1 MKKFV
6 IAAIA
11 LVLGLSLTPIVKA
24 QVTASLIVSA
34 PINGAI
40 ADADGRLPAKVTF
53 TFDGEGR
60 FILWG
65 RFIIDDI
72 VGPSIYKTLDAPL
85 SEPEV
90 FETTLPTYYPGAH
103 KVYFEL
109 LSPNHLKTEATN
121 YTVTARTE
129 KNITITSPLSGALV
143 SPGDTLTGNAE
154 IKVKGVGIKTVSGYW
169 LVDNFKKI
177 PFTLTAQVAGSAVIK
192 VSQNLPTEDPG
203 EHKVKVVLDAPT
215 QESSDEVTYK
225 VASKAPITL
234 KFDTAISDLNI
245 SLSSKTKVT
254 LHVAIT
260 EAGTYNLVGG
270 LYVDGILSVPFNQT
284 LTGPNTYSFEFEVPT
299 TNVGLHYIQF
309 KLTQPA
315 EIASNMISYRVVG
328 ESWVWPRII
337 QPADGTT
344 VNQGSALE
352 AKLALRVGGKGTQ
365 KAVGTWMLDNNPWR
379 SYEQLL
385 TISSDT
391 ILYETLMLP
400 TDAPGWHKL
409 KFVMSW
415 PQVEVSN
422 EIWYRVWGREQPPS
436 FVNITAMPQPPYPQT
451 DTFQLRVQAN
461 DDRGI
466 KRCFVQIGAA
476 TVATS
481 DFGGIQIIDY
491 LTPALGPFPAGDY
504 FWRVVIEDL
513 DGLEAEYT
521 GRFLVTA
528 GQGTIE
534 GFVMEKGS
542 NRPMVGAK
550 INCGNRE
557 ATADAYGHYKIDQVG
572 YGEQVIQASLEGK
585 KTGEVKVNV
594 VSGSSVTVAPTIYL
608 DEQGPVPVITQ
619 VIPSPA
625 PLYAGQTYD
634 LHVYVRNDGK
644 EGQECEVAI
653 SCPDGIMIQI
663 DPETGSQYPSQSQ
676 VFLPGAIID
685 HRDGRP
691 IRAYHPVAIV
701 KWSSWGP
708 GVTRKVML
716 RFTPV
721 ETKTYQFWIRTR
733 VNAGQE
739 WEISPIKSD
748 TIDQQGYP
756 VKVENVTVFKQQ

>member
-11 LVLGLSLTPIVKA
+11 LVLSLSLIPVARA
-24 QVTASLIVSA
+24 QVTASLVVSA
-34 PINGAI
+34 PVNGAI
-40 ADADGRLPAKVTF
+40 VDADGRLPGKVTF
-53 TFDGEGR
+53 SFDGEGR

-65 RFIIDDI
+65 RFMIDGQE
-72 VGPSIYKTLDAPL
+72 GPSIYKTLDAPM
-85 SEPEV
+85 SEPEI
-90 FETTLPTYYPGAH
+90 FETMLPTYYAGSH
-103 KVYFEL
+103 SVYFEL
-109 LSPNHLKTEATN
+109 LSPNHIKTNPTT
-121 YTVTARTE
+121 YSVTAKAE
-129 KNITITSPLSGALV
+129 KIITITNPQNGKAFN
-143 SPGDTLTGNAE
+143 PGDKLTANAE
-154 IKVKGVGIKTVSGYW
+154 IKVKGVGIKTISGYW
-169 LVDNFKKI
+169 LLDGSTKF
-177 PFTLTAQVAGSAVIK
+177 PFTHTAQVAGSAVIK
-192 VSQNLPTEDPG
+192 INQDIPTETPG
-203 EHKVKVVLDAPT
+203 EHKLKVVLDSPL
-215 QESSDEVTYK
+215 QETSDEVFYK
-225 VASKAPITL
+225 VISKAPIVL

-245 SLSSKTKVT
+245 SLSQKTKVT
-254 LHVAIT
+254 LHVSIT
-260 EAGTYNLVGG
+260 EPGTFNLVGG
-270 LYVDGILSVPFNQT
+270 LYIDGILEIPFSKT
-284 LTGPNTYSFEFEVPT
+284 LTGPNTYSFDFEVPT
-299 TNVGLHYIQF
+299 TKVGLHYIQF

-315 EIASNMISYRVVG
+315 EIASNMITYRVVG
-328 ESWVWPRII
+328 ESWVWPWII

-365 KAVGTWMLDNNPWR
+365 KAVGTWMLDDNPWR

-451 DTFQLRVQAN
+451 DTFQLRIQAN

-481 DFGGIQIIDY
+481 DLGGMQIIDY
-491 LTPALGPFPAGDY
+491 LTPPLGPFPPGDY
-504 FWRVVIEDL
+504 FWRVVLEDL

-521 GRFLVTA
+521 GRFVVTS
-528 GQGTIE
+528 GQGIIE

-542 NRPMVGAK
+542 NRPLSGAK
-550 INCGNRE
+550 VTCGNRE
-557 ATADAYGHYKIDQVG
+557 VIADTNGHYKIDQVG
-572 YGEQVIQASLEGK
+572 YGQQVVQAAYSGK
-585 KTGEVKVNV
+585 KIGQALVNV
-594 VSGSSVTVAPTIYL
+594 VGSSITVAPTIYL
-608 DEQGPVPVITQ
+608 EEQGPVPVITQ
-619 VIPSPA
+619 VITSPG

-634 LHVYVRNDGK
+634 MHVYVRNDGK
-644 EGQECEVAI
+644 DGQECEVAI

-663 DPETGSQYPSQSQ
+663 DPETEAQYPTQSQ
-676 VFLPGAIID
+676 VFLPGSVID
-685 HRDGRP
+685 HRDGQP

-701 KWSSWGP
+701 KWSSWGA
-708 GVTRKVML
+708 GVTRKVLL

-721 ETKTYQFWIRTR
+721 EAKTYQFWIRSR
-733 VNAGQE
+733 VSSGSE
-739 WEISPIKSD
+739 WEISPISSE
-748 TIDQQGYP
+748 TFDQQGYP
-756 VKVENVTVFKQQ
+756 VKVENVTVFRQP